1 MMNSCRLEISSWH
14 LAVDFK
20 MSQSQTESA
29 IYSSRHYIHQHT
41 LHRYL
46 LAWFEPL
53 YQISIFPYGPLPN
66 QVRVNNIHPCDCT
79 FVCSRYHRQ
88 PGSESTG
95 KPRAANLDSGKWHHQ
110 IEPMFASGKHASGNT
125 DPQECQIGC
134 QNVCHIDSHKKCQ
147 VECQAVCQ
155 MKSQTKCQIE
165 YQIECQREY
174 QNNQIQS
181 QNIWQMECQ
190 KECPIESQYIYIYI
204 IYIYN
209 IYVYICQLECQLTGA
224 TRGK

>member
-1 MMNSCRLEISSWH
+1 MMNSCRREISSWH

-41 LHRYL
+41 LRRYL

-110 IEPMFASGKHASGNT
+110 RANLCKWETCIWKHRPARMPDRMS
-125 DPQECQIGC
+125 ECMP
-134 QNVCHIDSHKKCQ
+134 H
-147 VECQAVCQ
+147 
-155 MKSQTKCQIE
+155 
-165 YQIECQREY
+165 RL
-174 QNNQIQS
+174 
-181 QNIWQMECQ
+181 
-190 KECPIESQYIYIYI
+190 P
-204 IYIYN
+204 
-209 IYVYICQLECQLTGA
+209 
-224 TRGK
+224 

>member
-1 MMNSCRLEISSWH
+1 MR
-14 LAVDFK
+14 
-20 MSQSQTESA
+20 
-29 IYSSRHYIHQHT
+29 
-41 LHRYL
+41 RYL

-147 VECQAVCQ
+147 IECQGICQ
-155 MKSQTKCQIE
+155 MKSQTECQIE

-190 KECPIESQYIYIYI
+190 KECPIESQYIYN